1 MQDNPYLAPAA
12 EVSDPITEQRA
23 DGTFLGTPQS
33 RPAGAAVAWIGHSWR
48 LFKASPGM
56 WIALTLVLMG
66 GTIALQ
72 AIPLI
77 GGLLPGLLY
86 PLLSAGLMFG
96 CRDLERGQALRF
108 HHLFAAF
115 GERLAPLLQFT
126 VLYFVAYSAAS
137 AAVFI
142 PLLGWDTYLRILSGD
157 PGNIDL
163 SAFWLA
169 MAVNLVV
176 SIPILCAYWLALPLI
191 ALNQASP
198 LSAIR
203 LSLVGCIKNLL
214 PLILMMF
221 LLGLLMIA
229 AVIPLGLGLFVVLP
243 MLFSCMY
250 TSYHGIFYRS

>member
-96 CRDLERGQALRF
+96 STIDGGFSLT
-108 HHLFAAF
+108 
-115 GERLAPLLQFT
+115 T
-126 VLYFVAYSAAS
+126 VD
-137 AAVFI
+137 AAVTQF
-142 PLLGWDTYLRILSGD
+142 SGEI
-157 PGNIDL
+157 G
-163 SAFWLA
+163 
-169 MAVNLVV
+169 
-176 SIPILCAYWLALPLI
+176 
-191 ALNQASP
+191 
-198 LSAIR
+198 
-203 LSLVGCIKNLL
+203 GTT
-214 PLILMMF
+214 PLILF
-221 LLGLLMIA
+221 VRARPGVLVSSRPIA
-229 AVIPLGLGLFVVLP
+229 
-243 MLFSCMY
+243 
-250 TSYHGIFYRS
+250 